1 MTGWLKLD
9 TGHALNTPAAAPHR
23 FPAHPGVHSVALPR
37 KVRQIDAAYMPQEPQ
52 LRDVGDTA
60 LWMADVRARE
70 YRRRDAAIHDPL
82 AALLAG
88 DRGPKIARIIPGAA
102 YTEWGVLMRTA
113 AIDRLLLS
121 ALVEGADTV
130 VDLGAGLD
138 TRPYRLEVPQDLR
151 WFEIDLPHV
160 IAMKNATLS
169 GNRPCCSVTRVALDL
184 TDRAERQRLLTKI
197 CESSARTVVISEGA
211 LPYLSE
217 REVSELAADL
227 ARIKAICSWILD
239 FDNAGVRPAMP
250 KAWNR
255 VFQAAPIRF
264 QVSDWFA
271 FFRACGWEAQ
281 AVITSAQQ
289 AELLGRSYPRVSMQG
304 WLMRSLPK
312 SWQLQILSTT
322 GVAAMRKAPKG
333 A

>member
-1 MTGWLKLD
+1 
-9 TGHALNTPAAAPHR
+9 
-23 FPAHPGVHSVALPR
+23 
-37 KVRQIDAAYMPQEPQ
+37 MPKQPP

-70 YRRRDAAIHDPL
+70 YKRRDAAIHDSL

-88 DRGPKIARIIPGAA
+88 DHGAKIARIIPGAA

-113 AIDRLLLS
+113 AVDRLLLS
-121 ALVEGADTV
+121 ALGEGADTV
-130 VDLGAGLD
+130 IDLGAGLD
-138 TRPYRLEVPQDLR
+138 TRPYRLEVPQKLR

-169 GNRPCCSVTRVALDL
+169 GHRPSCGVTRIGLDL
-184 TDRAERQRLLTKI
+184 TARAERQRLLAKI
-197 CESSARTVVISEGA
+197 CAGSARTVVISEGV

-217 REVSELAADL
+217 REVSDLAEDL
-227 ARIKAICSWILD
+227 ARIKVICSWILD
-239 FDNAGVRPAMP
+239 FDNAGLRPAMP

-271 FFRACGWEAQ
+271 FFSACGWEAQ
-281 AVITSAQQ
+281 SVITSAQQ
-289 AELLGRSYPRVSMQG
+289 ADLLGRSYPRASMHG
-304 WLMRSLPK
+304 WLMRCLPK